1 MNIHWGQSELNML
14 NPEIEIHD
22 FHRQIPNTS
31 TFMVKI
37 GILLSISRNYA
48 KDILSYVVKDNKNTQ
63 LRIYNSWYNLVFLGS
78 YENFPETRSQWLA
91 SSLFNITIKAV
102 RLECQVHKSAT
113 TTQSRKRVI
122 TLRFSGVVGHG
133 PLKLRTKHGGDNS
146 RSLWRNSFHTKCFSR
161 IQRGRK
167 LMRTQKILAQLLSSP
182 RSYSLPKSTSYTVVK
197 SQFLGLQLSRQILSV
212 KI

>member
-78 YENFPETRSQWLA
+78 YENFPETRSQ
-91 SSLFNITIKAV
+91 
-102 RLECQVHKSAT
+102 
-113 TTQSRKRVI
+113 
-122 TLRFSGVVGHG
+122 
-133 PLKLRTKHGGDNS
+133 
-146 RSLWRNSFHTKCFSR
+146 
-161 IQRGRK
+161 
-167 LMRTQKILAQLLSSP
+167 
-182 RSYSLPKSTSYTVVK
+182 
-197 SQFLGLQLSRQILSV
+197 
-212 KI
+212 